1 MMDELAYIVES
12 GDDSFEQDVLQAS
25 AQHLVLVDF
34 WAPWCGPC
42 RSLAPILE
50 KLVASYSGS
59 VRLVK
64 VNTDEHQQLAAR
76 YGIRSLPTV
85 FLFRNGNPVDQFTG
99 VQPESVIRQMID
111 KHVVRESDERLVR
124 AESLYASGDVDGA
137 LEFLV
142 KTVSDDPDN
151 DRPRL
156 VLAEWLADA
165 NRFEDASDVLQG
177 TSRGSKEDSRYA
189 ALSARIEL
197 GSQLKPELS
206 TDELFQAIEQNPDD
220 LESRFQLAGCLI
232 SEGDLAEALDHLLE
246 IIRRDRRFRNDEPRQ
261 TILRVFAMTGGK
273 GELVNKYRRELARAL
288 N

>member
-1 MMDELAYIVES
+1 MMDELATVVES
-12 GDDSFEQDVLQAS
+12 GDDSFEQDVLRAS

-64 VNTDEHQQLAAR
+64 VNTDEHQQLATR

-85 FLFRNGNPVDQFTG
+85 FLFRNGNPVDQFMG

-111 KHVVRESDERLVR
+111 KHVVRESDECLVR

-177 TSRGSKEDSRYA
+177 TSRDGKEDSRYA

-197 GSQLKPELS
+197 GCQLKPELS
-206 TDELFQAIEQNPDD
+206 TDELFQAIEHNPDD
-220 LESRFQLAGCLI
+220 LESHFQLAGCLI
-232 SEGDLAEALDHLLE
+232 SEGDLAGALDHLLE

-273 GELVNKYRRELARAL
+273 GDFVNEYRRELARAL